1 MNIGFIGAI
10 VVLILLV
17 GFVLYREW
25 SRPENGKEKAKEFL
39 DNIYNAIEAI
49 ICDYLDKLDIN
60 NFDNLIEV
68 EKEIINEIM
77 DTVWNLV
84 TEKLAENST
93 DRLTKILIKKYLT
106 REFVEQFVT
115 EVFRQ
120 STKAQK
126 TYTEKYNGA
135 ILSAYKEA
143 EELEEVTDT
152 FNTEIENDD
161 PVGFREVED
170 IDSGIV
176 LGADGLPIQQELNPP
191 TDEEKPIDP
200 EDNSVEIL

>member
-1 MNIGFIGAI
+1 MNFGFIGAI
-10 VVLILLV
+10 IVLILLV

-39 DNIYNAIEAI
+39 ESIYNSIEEI

-68 EKEIINEIM
+68 EKDIINEIM
-77 DTVWNLV
+77 DTVWDLV
-84 TEKLAENST
+84 SQKLSENST
-93 DRLTKILIKKYLT
+93 DKLTKILIKKYLT

-120 STKAQK
+120 STQAQK
-126 TYTEKYNGA
+126 VYTEKYNTA

-143 EELEEVTDT
+143 EELENSTDK
-152 FNTEIENDD
+152 FNEEIENDD
-161 PVGFREVED
+161 PTGFREVED
-170 IDSGIV
+170 IGPGMILDSNGN
-176 LGADGLPIQQELNPP
+176 PITQDIIPP